1 MGQVPPPDVE
11 VRVPAPAPP
20 PKKNSVTSLLQPNSL
35 LTGVMLPRYD
45 ENRRLSGL
53 FRAKTVTLVT
63 QEMLDGETITMEQF
77 NPDRSPSGLVEM
89 DKARYD
95 QIKGTV
101 RGTGV
106 TKLAKDNITA
116 TGTALVFY
124 IDRAEGFLSGPA
136 VTRIKPQPETT
147 AMRPVPATLR
157 ATALLSASVPTLLI
171 ANPTSP
177 AAVPAAPTAQVAAA
191 NAETRSH
198 LRAALTASASATAAA
213 TQFLDAEDLLAATA
227 AAPAAGRE
235 PMALNIK
242 PGPEDTVINCD
253 GGMYFDGKAG
263 TLVFMANVTVDDPQL
278 SMDGAN
284 DVQVFFEKKPPPEPA
299 TAKDDPKNKAAAT
312 GIGADLGK
320 IERIV
325 ATGAIHLLQK
335 PKPDAKELPIEASGA
350 VFTYHFKSR
359 EIILSGGK
367 PWVRQGGIIN
377 RAKKA
382 DQFIRIIDNTAT
394 FSPGGTE
401 TILPVEQMQK
411 KSK

>member
-1 MGQVPPPDVE
+1 MGQAPPAA
-11 VRVPAPAPP
+11 APTP
-20 PKKNSVTSLLQPNSL
+20 PKKSSVTSLLQPNSL

-63 QEMLDGETITMEQF
+63 QEILDGETITMEQF
-77 NPDRSPSGLVEM
+77 NPDRSPSGRVEM
-89 DKARYD
+89 EKARYD
-95 QIKGTV
+95 QVKATV

-116 TGTALVFY
+116 TGTALAFY
-124 IDRAEGFLSGPA
+124 IDHAEGFLSGPA
-136 VTRIKPQPETT
+136 VTRIKPQPKPT
-147 AMRPVPATLR
+147 AMRPVPTTLR

-177 AAVPAAPTAQVAAA
+177 AAVPTAVPAAPTAQVAAA

-198 LRAALTASASATAAA
+198 LRAALTASATATAAA

-227 AAPAAGRE
+227 AAPAAVRE
-235 PMALNIK
+235 PMALDVK

-284 DVQVFFEKKPPPEPA
+284 DVQVFFEKKPPP
-299 TAKDDPKNKAAAT
+299 DPAAAKPDPEKKEAAG

-377 RAKKA
+377 RAKKT

>member
-1 MGQVPPPDVE
+1 MGQVPPTA
-11 VRVPAPAPP
+11 APTPP

-63 QEMLDGETITMEQF
+63 REVLDGESITMEMF
-77 NPDRSPSGLVEM
+77 NPDRSPSGRVEM
-89 DKARYD
+89 AKARYD
-95 QIKGTV
+95 QAKGTV
-101 RGTGV
+101 HGTGA
-106 TKLAKDNITA
+106 TKLAQNNITA
-116 TGTALVFY
+116 TGTALAFV
-124 IDRAEGFLSGPA
+124 IDRSEGFLSGPA
-136 VTRIKPQPETT
+136 VTRIKPQPEKT
-147 AMRPVPATLR
+147 AMNPVPATLR
-157 ATALLSASVPTLLI
+157 ATALLSAALPTLIL
-171 ANPTSP
+171 AEP
-177 AAVPAAPTAQVAAA
+177 APPAVPAAQQSAAS
-191 NAETRSH
+191 AETRAS
-198 LRAALTASASATAAA
+198 LRAALTASAAATAAA
-213 TQFLDAEDLLAATA
+213 TQFLDAEDLLAATP
-227 AAPAAGRE
+227 AAPAILRA
-235 PMALNIK
+235 PMALDVK

-278 SMDGAN
+278 AMDGAN
-284 DVQVFFEKKPPPEPA
+284 DVQVFFEKKPPP
-299 TAKDDPKNKAAAT
+299 DPAAAKPDPEKKDPAA
-312 GIGADLGK
+312 GIGANLGK

-335 PKPDAKELPIEASGA
+335 PKPGAKELPIEASGA
-350 VFTYHFKSR
+350 VLTYDMKTR

-377 RAKKA
+377 RAKKT

-401 TILPVEQMQK
+401 TILPVEQIQK
-411 KSK
+411 KAK